1 MPVEEDC
8 RCAFRARDL
17 SEDDGGGVRELER
30 VELDAEIA
38 KVLDDRVA
46 RLDQR
51 RPRVLGKPEGRDRRD
66 RDEPRELLLQLRHQ
80 GRDALARRGT
90 HAATHNALCRE
101 CRIGYGR
108 RVSAPEIRRY
118 GVQARSTD
126 TFGRV
131 HWSCRE
137 QHFVADGPVQNGCPG
152 EAVTPAELFL
162 AGVATCGVELLQ
174 VIARSNDVPLENVD
188 VQISGE
194 LDPANPVREDVN
206 VFNSVRLA
214 FELTGPT
221 REQGE
226 ELVESFKRR

>member
-1 MPVEEDC
+1 MS
-8 RCAFRARDL
+8 AR
-17 SEDDGGGVRELER
+17 EV
-30 VELDAEIA
+30 
-38 KVLDDRVA
+38 
-46 RLDQR
+46 
-51 RPRVLGKPEGRDRRD
+51 
-66 RDEPRELLLQLRHQ
+66 
-80 GRDALARRGT
+80 
-90 HAATHNALCRE
+90 
-101 CRIGYGR
+101 
-108 RVSAPEIRRY
+108 RRY
-118 GVQARSTD
+118 DVEARSTE

-174 VIARSNDVPLENVD
+174 VIARANEVALENVA

-206 VFNSVRLA
+206 VFNSVRLE

-221 REQGE
+221 REQGA